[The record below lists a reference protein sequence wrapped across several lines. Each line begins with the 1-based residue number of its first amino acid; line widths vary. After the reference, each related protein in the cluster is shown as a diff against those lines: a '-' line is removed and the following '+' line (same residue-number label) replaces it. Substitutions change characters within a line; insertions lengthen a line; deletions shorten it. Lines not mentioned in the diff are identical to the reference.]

1 MGDLTI
7 VSSAPPP
14 QVQNSARDNA
24 AAGSNDGQPSPVNLD
39 TEAIE
44 TAGPELASA
53 YSPNVRKQ
61 NWRGFMRLCI
71 DFLDSK
77 LFNAPLVG
85 AVALITFGQMDY
97 DWHAIA
103 LSLFIVAGYWL
114 IFRRS

>member
-7 VSSAPPP
+7 VSSTPRS
-14 QVQNSARDNA
+14 QVHNSAGDNVA
-24 AAGSNDGQPSPVNLD
+24 DDQPSLVNLD
-39 TEAIE
+39 TEAIQ
-44 TAGPELASA
+44 TAGIKSVLA

>member
-24 AAGSNDGQPSPVNLD
+24 AAGSNENQPSLVNLD
-39 TEAIE
+39 TEALE
-44 TAGPELASA
+44 TAGLEAASA
-53 YSPNVRKQ
+53 YSPSSQQQ
-61 NWRGFMRLCI
+61 NWRGVMRRCI

-77 LFNAPLVG
+77 AFNAPLVG
-85 AVALITFGQMDY
+85 AVALVTFGQMDY

-103 LSLFIVAGYWL
+103 LSLFTVAGYWL